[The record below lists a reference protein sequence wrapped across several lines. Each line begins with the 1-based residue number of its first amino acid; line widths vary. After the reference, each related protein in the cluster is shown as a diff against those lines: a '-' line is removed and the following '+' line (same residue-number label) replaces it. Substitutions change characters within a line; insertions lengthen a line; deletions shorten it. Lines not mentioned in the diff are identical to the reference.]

1 MAFLHFTQAQGSDAA
16 PAPEMKK
23 ARPAHREPVCAEVQ
37 GPRIWRNVDN
47 ILVLTGDLNTFG
59 NPRGKDFR

>member
-1 MAFLHFTQAQGSDAA
+1 MAFLHFTQAHGSDAA

-23 ARPAHREPVCAEVQ
+23 ARQPHREPVCGEVQ

-47 ILVLTGDLNTFG
+47 ILVLTGNLNMFG
-59 NPRGKDFR
+59 NPHGKDSR